1 MTNPLIVVGV
11 TPHQSSAVV
20 EQALVFASRFDASL
34 LCVHVDAS
42 RFVVETRP
50 DGTVVAA
57 PYDPDAGE
65 AIDEVMDPAIIERA
79 ESLGAAAGIAVAF
92 LETAGD
98 PARTLGRVAHDRD
111 AAMIVVGTRRAS
123 LGGSI
128 REFFSRSVAANLTH
142 RQTRPVVVVPTET
155 VGPKDALPWDE
166 AR

>member
-1 MTNPLIVVGV
+1 MSNPLIVVGV
-11 TPHQSSAVV
+11 TSHQSSAVID
-20 EQALVFASRFDASL
+20 QALVFARKFDATL

-42 RFVVETRP
+42 RFVVETRD

-65 AIDEVMDPAIIERA
+65 AIDEVMDPAIVERA
-79 ESLGAAAGIAVAF
+79 GAQAAAASTLIEF

-98 PARTLGRVAHDRD
+98 PARTLGRIADERD
-111 AAMIVVGTRRAS
+111 AALIVVGARRAS

-128 REFFSRSVAANLTH
+128 REFFARSVAANLTH
-142 RQTRPVVVVPTET
+142 RQTRPVVVVPVET